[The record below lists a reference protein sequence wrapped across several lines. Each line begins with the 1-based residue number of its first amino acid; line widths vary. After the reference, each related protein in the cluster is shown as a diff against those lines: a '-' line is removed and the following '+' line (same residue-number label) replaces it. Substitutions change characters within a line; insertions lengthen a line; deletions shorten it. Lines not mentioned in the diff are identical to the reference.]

1 MKLVK
6 QNRLLNFL
14 YAILCSIAGIGILY
28 WSVKLNDSKSVA
40 ILSVLSVWSILAY
53 AIIKFNFWR
62 ELCVVLI
69 GFTIVE
75 GLLGEVPR
83 LVVLNETIRNLYY
96 HVSMWLG
103 MVILLLSSV
112 VFSIR
117 YLSKDDLKWDIYAE
131 GAGEAG
137 MLLGILGLVTGMIW
151 AKFTWGSYWSNDPK
165 QLYTAIGLLLYLG
178 YFLLRGSFDDEIKR
192 AKIASVYN
200 IFSFP
205 SLIVLMY
212 VLPRMMTSLHP
223 GQEGNPAFSQYDLN
237 DDMRIIFYPA
247 VVAWTLLATWVAS
260 VRVRTKLIELK
271 WINR

>member
-1 MKLVK
+1 MKHWYKIISVILILYTLVWG
-6 QNRLLNFL
+6 LLN
-14 YAILCSIAGIGILY
+14 S
-28 WSVKLNDSKSVA
+28 
-40 ILSVLSVWSILAY
+40 
-53 AIIKFNFWR
+53 
-62 ELCVVLI
+62 
-69 GFTIVE
+69 
-75 GLLGEVPR
+75 VPR
-83 LVVLNETIRNLYY
+83 LHILNETIRNVYY
-96 HVSMWLG
+96 HVPIWFAMLFMMTVSL
-103 MVILLLSSV
+103 IYSIKALSSSDPLQDSKAYDAAV
-112 VFSIR
+112 VGFFFSIP
-117 YLSKDDLKWDIYAE
+117 
-131 GAGEAG
+131 G
-137 MLLGILGLVTGMIW
+137 LLTGSIW

-247 VVAWTLLATWVAS
+247 VIAWTLFATWVAS

>member
-40 ILSVLSVWSILAY
+40 ILAVLSVWSILAY

-62 ELCVVLI
+62 ELCMVLI
-69 GFTIVE
+69 GFTIVQ

-112 VFSIR
+112 IFSIR
-117 YLSKDDLKWDIYAE
+117 YLSKGDLKWDIYAE

-137 MLLGILGLVTGMIW
+137 MLLGILGLITGMIW
-151 AKFTWGSYWSNDPK
+151 AKFTWGSFWSNDPK

-247 VVAWTLLATWVAS
+247 VIAWTLLATWVAS